1 MRSLLWILFIGLMQA
16 DANPLLL
23 EQLPEGKLPANL
35 KVIKVGPG
43 ALGKV
48 RVTTENV
55 PHPTTGVTEKQRIL
69 EITGGGATADHYTLV
84 LLDQPA
90 YLSLIH
96 I

>member
-1 MRSLLWILFIGLMQA
+1 M
-16 DANPLLL
+16 L

-55 PHPTTGVTEKQRIL
+55 PHPTTGVTEKQRVL
-69 EITGGGATADHYTLV
+69 EITGGDAASQPLHTGAPKPTGLQHPYPHASASWAAKASER
-84 LLDQPA
+84 PA
-90 YLSLIH
+90 
-96 I
+96 

>member
-43 ALGKV
+43 ALG
-48 RVTTENV
+48 
-55 PHPTTGVTEKQRIL
+55 
-69 EITGGGATADHYTLV
+69 
-84 LLDQPA
+84 
-90 YLSLIH
+90 LSLIH

>member
-16 DANPLLL
+16 DANRFL

-35 KVIKVGPG
+35 VIKVGPG

-55 PHPTTGVTEKQRIL
+55 PHPATGVTEKQRIL
-69 EITGGGATADHYTLV
+69 EITGSGRRRHYTLV
-84 LLDQPA
+84 L
-90 YLSLIH
+90 
-96 I
+96 